1 MGRKTLK
8 NSLRKTAFRILRYS
22 GIAAFFRE
30 VVQGNRVNILLFH
43 NISPETA
50 EQSFNYL
57 TKKYRFISL
66 RKFLEIKKDPSKSFP
81 GKAAVATFD
90 DGYKENAELLP
101 VFKKYGIEPAIFL
114 CASMIGTHRHFWFEE
129 NYSNISVKKLKNM
142 ANGKKLEILRQGGF
156 SIEKEYEISQVLNR
170 DDIRKMYDT
179 TDFQSHTNTHPCL
192 PQCPEVV
199 SREEIVQS
207 KQILEKEFG
216 LNIYALAYPNGDY
229 SKRDIA
235 LAKDAGYQCALT
247 VDFGFNSKKTDPFR
261 LKRIC
266 VNDATDLNELVVKA
280 SGAWDFF
287 KTINGLKQATG
298 LKKPVN

>member
-1 MGRKTLK
+1 
-8 NSLRKTAFRILRYS
+8 
-22 GIAAFFRE
+22 
-30 VVQGNRVNILLFH
+30 
-43 NISPETA
+43 
-50 EQSFNYL
+50 
-57 TKKYRFISL
+57 
-66 RKFLEIKKDPSKSFP
+66 
-81 GKAAVATFD
+81 
-90 DGYKENAELLP
+90 
-101 VFKKYGIEPAIFL
+101 
-114 CASMIGTHRHFWFEE
+114 
-129 NYSNISVKKLKNM
+129 
-142 ANGKKLEILRQGGF
+142 
-156 SIEKEYEISQVLNR
+156 
-170 DDIRKMYDT
+170 
-179 TDFQSHTNTHPCL
+179 
-192 PQCPEVV
+192 V